1 MHAGQKHPIS
11 LFEQEIQHPT
21 LPRKSYINNLSY
33 FTFKLIY
40 ILNNRNQLKSER
52 VILIMSQLTI
62 KDETRDTLI
71 VTKAKMEVRKKR
83 RVNWDE
89 FLIRLAR
96 CYNENR
102 R

>member
-1 MHAGQKHPIS
+1 
-11 LFEQEIQHPT
+11 
-21 LPRKSYINNLSY
+21 
-33 FTFKLIY
+33 
-40 ILNNRNQLKSER
+40 
-52 VILIMSQLTI
+52 MSQLTI